1 MYFCKKEIEKHLG
14 WTPFLIITAIS
25 LQAMSTVDVFQKTL
39 EKFYGV
45 FFSRWCLDNR
55 LYNCLI
61 KYSLTNIDYFE
72 EFLSGNPQAFDF
84 QADKTNISSEFT
96 FLKCS
101 WNHVSESVGHISRD
115 ECVGYC
121 NFIQTSQRCTPWR
134 SFFFSKLKQL
144 TENYCVKFCLLDVIS
159 SREAAP

>member
-1 MYFCKKEIEKHLG
+1 MTDEAIFHMYFCKKKIEKHLG

-25 LQAMSTVDVFQKTL
+25 LEAMSTVDVFQKTL

-84 QADKTNISSEFT
+84 QADKTNISSEST

-101 WNHVSESVGHISRD
+101 
-115 ECVGYC
+115 
-121 NFIQTSQRCTPWR
+121 
-134 SFFFSKLKQL
+134 
-144 TENYCVKFCLLDVIS
+144 
-159 SREAAP
+159 

>member
-1 MYFCKKEIEKHLG
+1 MLCSLKLFFFSFTSMCITSSFSEQSEIQSFQLILNPCLKFTVTDEAIFHMYFCKKEIEKHLG

-25 LQAMSTVDVFQKTL
+25 LEAMSTVDVFQKTL
-39 EKFYGV
+39 QKFYGV

-61 KYSLTNIDYFE
+61 KYSLANIDYFE

-84 QADKTNISSEFT
+84 QADKTNISSEST

-101 WNHVSESVGHISRD
+101 
-115 ECVGYC
+115 
-121 NFIQTSQRCTPWR
+121 
-134 SFFFSKLKQL
+134 
-144 TENYCVKFCLLDVIS
+144 
-159 SREAAP
+159 